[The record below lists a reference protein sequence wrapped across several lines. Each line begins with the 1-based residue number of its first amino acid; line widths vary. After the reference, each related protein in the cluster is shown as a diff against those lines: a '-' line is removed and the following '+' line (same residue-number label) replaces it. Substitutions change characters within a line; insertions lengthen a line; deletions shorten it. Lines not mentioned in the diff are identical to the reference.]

1 MNIGSLLWKV
11 KLRTISGGISV
22 VKGGGVKGGGV
33 KGGGVKVFHCGAVN
47 EESP

>member
-33 KGGGVKVFHCGAVN
+33 KVFHCGAVN